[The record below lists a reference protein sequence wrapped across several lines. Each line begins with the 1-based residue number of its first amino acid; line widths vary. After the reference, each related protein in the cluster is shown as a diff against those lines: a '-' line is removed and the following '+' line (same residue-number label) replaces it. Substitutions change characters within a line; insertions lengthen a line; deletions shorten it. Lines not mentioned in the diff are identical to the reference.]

1 MMFKKDTVDKLA
13 DIQSKLRVPKS
24 QFNNFGKYRYR
35 SCEDILEALK
45 PILDG
50 AVVIISDDVVN
61 VSGDF
66 YVKATAKFIYGDGVI
81 EVSAFAREP
90 RSKKG
95 TDESQ
100 VTGSASSYARKYA
113 LNGLFAI
120 DDTKDSDAT
129 NDHGR
134 GQQQRPQQQPQKP
147 QAQQQAVKMN
157 EDVLGVAIDVI
168 GASETVDA
176 LKEVFANSWKQTGC
190 ANQRAK
196 LKQAYDSRLAQLKE

>member
-1 MMFKKDTVDKLA
+1 MSLYAKLEK
-13 DIQSKLRVPKS
+13 IQKELNAPKNQYNS
-24 QFNNFGKYRYR
+24 FGKYHYR
-35 SCEDILEALK
+35 SCEDILGAVK
-45 PILDG
+45 PLLDG
-50 AVVIISDDVVN
+50 CALVVTDEIQMI
-61 VSGDF
+61 GDRF
-66 YVKATAKFIYGDGVI
+66 YVVATAKLTDGKETV
-81 EVSAFAREP
+81 EAKGYAREELQ
-90 RSKKG
+90 KKG
-95 TDESQ
+95 MDASQ
-100 VTGSASSYARKYA
+100 LTGATSSYARKYA

-147 QAQQQAVKMN
+147 QAQQQAVKMT

-190 ANQRAK
+190 VEQRAK